1 MTLARG
7 SQALKDLGPSRPPR
21 RRGSGY
27 CCHHLCFAPGQ
38 GPGEG
43 WWEEPSPT
51 PGSSGPLP
59 ETRSDENV
67 FLQIKPSQD
76 SPSGAGSEPGAL
88 GASPGGGAGAAAAAR
103 AQHPSLRPPT
113 PPPAHRV
120 GRLRVGGWSPP
131 TNASQNECQLCPSSA
146 PLGLPKVSP
155 HPSLLYLLPV
165 GRPHPT
171 PGSRG
176 ETPGVQ
182 SSFCSEI
189 AVALG
194 QLPLRFPGCKKG

>member
-1 MTLARG
+1 MRMSSCKLSLLRTLHPVPA
-7 SQALKDLGPSRPPR
+7 
-21 RRGSGY
+21 
-27 CCHHLCFAPGQ
+27 
-38 GPGEG
+38 
-43 WWEEPSPT
+43 
-51 PGSSGPLP
+51 
-59 ETRSDENV
+59 
-67 FLQIKPSQD
+67 
-76 SPSGAGSEPGAL
+76 
-88 GASPGGGAGAAAAAR
+88 ASPARWEPVLGAAR
-103 AQHPSLRPPT
+103 AQRRRPGLST
-113 PPPAHRV
+113 PPCVPPPHRLQHRV

-155 HPSLLYLLPV
+155 HLSLLYLLPV